1 MGKHFARD
9 SHLKT
14 MSQIFPA
21 RVDLTQSIRILFYD
35 HRSFAFF
42 LSSCGLF
49 R

>member
-1 MGKHFARD
+1 MGKYFARD